1 MALSLDKTFIE
12 VQRDVLLGYV
22 VSEKIR
28 ESDPEKIAVIEGL
41 DTPTN
46 VRGIFK
52 LLGHVG
58 WYREFIPDYTKIAY
72 HTAA

>member
-1 MALSLDKTFIE
+1 MQAQLALSPDKTFIK

-28 ESDPEKIAVIEGL
+28 ESDPEKIAVIESL

-46 VRGIFK
+46 VRGISK

-58 WYREFIPDYTKIAY
+58 
-72 HTAA
+72 